1 MSTIDKRRHA
11 RMMHAANVKLTNA
24 EGASV
29 NLKTRDFSDSGLF
42 LKCASEPI
50 VKLGEQASVK
60 VLDIEDA
67 LTQQIKVKRIEPGV
81 GIGVEFL

>member
-1 MSTIDKRRHA
+1 MSTFEKRRHA

-24 EGASV
+24 AGESI

-50 VKLGEQASVK
+50 VKIGELGSVK

-67 LTQQIKVKRIEPGV
+67 LTQQIKVMRIEPGI